1 MEDIFS
7 KNYPLLITD
16 VIVAGKRQEIFID
29 DSGTIGKIGPD
40 LKKSN
45 GDEAEFVI
53 SGDGALA
60 LPGFV
65 NTHTH
70 AAMTLLRGYAD
81 DMFLQDW
88 LSRKIW
94 PLEAHLTGDDVY
106 RGTKLA
112 CLEMIRTGTVA
123 FNDMYFFMEDAARAV
138 DEAGIRAVLSHGF
151 IDLGLPEKRETECRA
166 TEKLAS
172 HVRSMNNPR
181 IRAAVGPHA
190 PYTVSDE
197 GLSWCS
203 GFAKEQ
209 GIGIHI
215 HVSETEKEVSDSV
228 AARGARPVSI
238 LDKCG
243 ILTPR
248 TVAAHCCWLDEAEC
262 QLFGKRGVHPS
273 HNPTSNMKLATH
285 RAMPYHWLKGAGVNV
300 TLGTDGCSSNN
311 NLDMFGAAKTAA
323 LLQKFYWND
332 PTLLPAEEAL
342 VMATSAGARAL
353 GFGEGTLTPGAP
365 ADIIL
370 VTART
375 ACNTPLHN
383 ATSNLMYSCSGSAV
397 ETTICNGRVLMLE
410 REVPGETEVLAGAA
424 GAAAGLVK
432 RAVP

>member
-410 REVPGETEVLAGAA
+410 REVPGEAEVLAGAA
-424 GAAAGLVK
+424 KAATGLVK

>member
-1 MEDIFS
+1 
-7 KNYPLLITD
+7 
-16 VIVAGKRQEIFID
+16 
-29 DSGTIGKIGPD
+29 
-40 LKKSN
+40 
-45 GDEAEFVI
+45 
-53 SGDGALA
+53 
-60 LPGFV
+60 
-65 NTHTH
+65 
-70 AAMTLLRGYAD
+70 
-81 DMFLQDW
+81 
-88 LSRKIW
+88 
-94 PLEAHLTGDDVY
+94 
-106 RGTKLA
+106 
-112 CLEMIRTGTVA
+112 
-123 FNDMYFFMEDAARAV
+123 MYFFMEDAARAV

-151 IDLGLPEKRETECRA
+151 IDLSHPEKRETECRA
-166 TEKLAS
+166 TEKLVS
-172 HVRSMNNPR
+172 HIRSMNNSR

-197 GLSWCS
+197 GLKWCS

-273 HNPTSNMKLATH
+273 HNPTSNMKLATN
-285 RAMPYHWLKGAGVNV
+285 RAMPYHWLKKAGVNV

>member
-1 MEDIFS
+1 
-7 KNYPLLITD
+7 

-410 REVPGETEVLAGAA
+410 REVPGEAEVLAGAA
-424 GAAAGLVK
+424 KAATGLVK